1 MEKYIENNIH
11 IIVQLSK
18 EAHSHNVSF
27 KTFANLANDIS
38 RVLHETEK
46 KYGIYYLQYTA
57 YMAALLLGHSVGPLT
72 RNITN
77 KLLTTG
83 CIVTK
88 IV

>member
-27 KTFANLANDIS
+27 KTFDNLANVIS
-38 RVLHETEK
+38 RVLRETEK
-46 KYGIYYLQYTA
+46 KYGIYYLHYIA
-57 YMAALLLGHSVGPLT
+57 YMASLILGHSIGPLT
-72 RNITN
+72 KDITN